1 MPTDDPRVQR
11 DDPGIQWNPA
21 VARRMSVRP
30 HTTTLAFRAGESRS
44 DGGDPIAALRAH
56 FGENAKRLS
65 QQIEQAGRELRS
77 LQVQHDAFIAGLQ
90 ALDRPNEMP
99 PEY

>member
-1 MPTDDPRVQR
+1 MPTDDPRDDPRVQR
-11 DDPGIQWNPA
+11 GDAGIEWNRA
-21 VARRMSVRP
+21 VAE
-30 HTTTLAFRAGESRS
+30 ARAELRS

-56 FGENAKRLS
+56 FTDNAKRLS
-65 QQIEQAGRELRS
+65 QQIDQTGRELRS
-77 LQVQHDAFIAGLQ
+77 LQVQHDAFVAGLQ